1 METKIRHIRKFIQ
14 NVQTPQS
21 RHIESHTTTHT
32 LNPETIPFVPTHNI
46 ANPHNAQS
54 FENPSVQ
61 ASHTF
66 NTQQRPT
73 YGKEIVTSNNNTLS
87 ISTFAVE
94 YNLERHRK
102 LESVGYSKEI
112 DKDDDACIKAYHG
125 RSIELCA
132 RGNKDYAM
140 LPGKQDVDDLSTN
153 LTVMKRRTEN
163 VTTRLAQ
170 IPDMFKGDIIQEQKG
185 RGFRKKVTEI
195 TETSRKDNPDHP
207 VHRKSSIT
215 RIRIVN
221 NCRKRKRWKSEYHM
235 SLRKFYGTTG
245 NNEQFSTKL
254 TENSVKK

>member
-21 RHIESHTTTHT
+21 RHIDSHTTTHT
-32 LNPETIPFVPTHNI
+32 LNPETIPLVPTHNI

-54 FENPSVQ
+54 FENRLYKPVTRS
-61 ASHTF
+61 
-66 NTQQRPT
+66 NTQQ
-73 YGKEIVTSNNNTLS
+73 K
-87 ISTFAVE
+87 

-102 LESVGYSKEI
+102 LESIGYSKEI
-112 DKDDDACIKAYHG
+112 DKDDDACIKAYQD

-132 RGNKDYAM
+132 HGNKDYAM

-153 LTVMKRRTEN
+153 LTVTRRRTEN

-170 IPDMFKGDIIQEQKG
+170 IPDMLKGDIIQKQKG

-215 RIRIVN
+215 RIRKNTTAEKGKDGNPNTICRYVN
-221 NCRKRKRWKSEYHM
+221 FM
-235 SLRKFYGTTG
+235 D
-245 NNEQFSTKL
+245 
-254 TENSVKK
+254 NS